1 MITFIAG
8 FFTGVIFSCLGIF
21 AFMVYGYAK
30 AAEEAHKDGYEN
42 PYL

>member
-30 AAEEAHKDGYEN
+30 AAEEAHKDGY
-42 PYL
+42 